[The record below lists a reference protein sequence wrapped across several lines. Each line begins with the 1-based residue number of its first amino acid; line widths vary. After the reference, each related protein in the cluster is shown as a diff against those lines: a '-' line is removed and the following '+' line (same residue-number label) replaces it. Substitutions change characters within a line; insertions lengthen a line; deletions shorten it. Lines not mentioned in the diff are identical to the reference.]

1 VRDRPAG
8 RRDTTS
14 RGDLAELAVATALV
28 QSGRRL
34 LRPISSATRYDLV
47 IDNDDGT
54 FTRVQ
59 CKMGVL
65 RCGRVEFRTYS
76 ISGHRT
82 DRVNYRGQIDAFG
95 VYCLETA
102 DAYLVPME
110 AVARCGAVASLRVLP
125 ARNGQ
130 SRHVRM
136 ALDYVIGPLREAGP
150 SPPRCR

>member
-1 VRDRPAG
+1 MWVIGRPA
-8 RRDTTS
+8 RDTTS
-14 RGDLAELAVATALV
+14 RGDLAELAVATELV
-28 QSGRRL
+28 RIGRRL
-34 LRPISSATRYDLV
+34 LRPISSAARYDLL

-82 DRVNYRGQIDAFG
+82 ARTSYRGQIDAFG
-95 VYCLETA
+95 VYCPETGA
-102 DAYLVPME
+102 AYLVPME
-110 AVARCGAVASLRVLP
+110 AVEHCGAVASLRVEP

-130 SRHVRM
+130 SQRVRM
-136 ALDYVIGPLREAGP
+136 ASDYVIAR
-150 SPPRCR
+150 R

>member
-1 VRDRPAG
+1 MGDRSA
-8 RRDTTS
+8 RHRDTTS
-14 RGDLAELAVATALV
+14 LGDLAELAVATALV
-28 QSGRRL
+28 RSGRRL

-76 ISGHRT
+76 VSGHGGES
-82 DRVNYRGQIDAFG
+82 VNYGGQIDAFG
-95 VYCLETA
+95 VFCRETG

-110 AVARCGAVASLRVLP
+110 AVAHCGAVASLRVAP

-130 SRHVRM
+130 SQRVRR
-136 ALDYVIGPLREAGP
+136 ALDYVIDPAREP
-150 SPPRCR
+150 